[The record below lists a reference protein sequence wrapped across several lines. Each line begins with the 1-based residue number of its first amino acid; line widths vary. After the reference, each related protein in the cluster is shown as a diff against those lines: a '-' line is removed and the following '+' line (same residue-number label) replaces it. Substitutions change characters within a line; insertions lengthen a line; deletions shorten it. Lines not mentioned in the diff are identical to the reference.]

1 MKEMVMS
8 EETIFGICKRLGEE
22 ISKDLQNEEKLPIFV
37 CVMKGAIQFMV
48 DLMKHVTIPSI
59 IDYVQLSSYEG
70 TSSTG
75 NVKLIKDMS
84 YSVDGRTIV
93 IVEDVV
99 DTGYSMEFLLK
110 HLQKIGKPKRILIC
124 ALFNKINAHK
134 VDIHV
139 DYVGEELKENKF
151 LLGCGFDYKDIQRN
165 IPYVYVP
172 TTEEI
177 VEMDRILKEK
187 L

>member
-1 MKEMVMS
+1 MQEMVMS
-8 EETIFGICKRLGEE
+8 EENILGVCKRLGKE
-22 ISKDLQNEEKLPIFV
+22 ISRDLSNEEKLPIFV

-84 YSVDGRTIV
+84 YSVDDRTIV

-99 DTGYSMEFLLK
+99 DTGYSMEYLLK
-110 HLQKIGKPKRILIC
+110 HLYAIGKPKRVLIC
-124 ALFNKINAHK
+124 ALFNKVNAHK

-151 LLGCGFDYKDIQRN
+151 LLGYGFDYKDIQRN

-177 VEMDRILKEK
+177 AEMDRILKEK

>member
-8 EETIFGICKRLGEE
+8 EETIFDICKRLGEE

-99 DTGYSMEFLLK
+99 DTGYSMGFL
-110 HLQKIGKPKRILIC
+110 
-124 ALFNKINAHK
+124 
-134 VDIHV
+134 
-139 DYVGEELKENKF
+139 
-151 LLGCGFDYKDIQRN
+151 
-165 IPYVYVP
+165 
-172 TTEEI
+172 
-177 VEMDRILKEK
+177 
-187 L
+187 

>member
-8 EETIFGICKRLGEE
+8 EENILCVCKRLGKE
-22 ISKDLQNEEKLPIFV
+22 ISQDLKDEEKLPIFV

-70 TSSTG
+70 T
-75 NVKLIKDMS
+75 
-84 YSVDGRTIV
+84 IV

-99 DTGYSMEFLLK
+99 DTGYSMEFLLR
-110 HLQKIGKPKRILIC
+110 HLHAKGKPKRVLIC
-124 ALFNKINAHK
+124 ALFNKVNAHK
-134 VDIHV
+134 VDIHI
-139 DYVGEELKENKF
+139 DYVGEELRENKF
-151 LLGCGFDYKDIQRN
+151 LLGYGFDYKDIQRN

-172 TTEEI
+172 TAEEI
-177 VEMDRILKEK
+177 AEMDRILKEK

>member
-1 MKEMVMS
+1 
-8 EETIFGICKRLGEE
+8 
-22 ISKDLQNEEKLPIFV
+22 
-37 CVMKGAIQFMV
+37 MKGAIQFMV

-110 HLQKIGKPKRILIC
+110 HLQKIGKPKKNSYLC
-124 ALFNKINAHK
+124 SF
-134 VDIHV
+134 
-139 DYVGEELKENKF
+139 
-151 LLGCGFDYKDIQRN
+151 
-165 IPYVYVP
+165 
-172 TTEEI
+172 
-177 VEMDRILKEK
+177 
-187 L
+187 

>member
-84 YSVDGRTIV
+84 YSVDGSDSSNVTYSTGRSKAYVMIPKEET
-93 IVEDVV
+93 V
-99 DTGYSMEFLLK
+99 DEA
-110 HLQKIGKPKRILIC
+110 KIKLDKILGT
-124 ALFNKINAHK
+124 KK
-134 VDIHV
+134 
-139 DYVGEELKENKF
+139 Y
-151 LLGCGFDYKDIQRN
+151 
-165 IPYVYVP
+165 
-172 TTEEI
+172 TTSNTTTTT
-177 VEMDRILKEK
+177 KK
-187 L
+187 AN